1 MVVRDNEEDMPGWA
15 DFRYLIEAAGDDV
28 DEFDIRRF
36 RTKFSIAELL
46 LLLGLL
52 LLTNKFELIV
62 IADVAVEQQ

>member
-1 MVVRDNEEDMPGWA
+1 MPGWA

-36 RTKFSIAELL
+36 RTKFSIAKLL
-46 LLLGLL
+46 LLLVLL

>member
-1 MVVRDNEEDMPGWA
+1 MPGWA